1 MITRYGYDVVVTV
14 AGITVAGIIVS
25 YFLIGNVYIKV
36 PIIGVLLAFLLFTLY
51 FFRDPERTIPEDDT
65 IILSPADGKLV
76 LIKELDYTDYLEAPA
91 TQLSIFLSPLN
102 VHVNRVPWSGKVGYY
117 RYIKGDFMV
126 AYDHMASEKNERTEI
141 GLERNGQKILFKQIV
156 GSIARR
162 IVCPLKE
169 GDNLVKGER
178 FGMIK
183 FGSRMDVILPR
194 DAKIQVNVGQKVVGG
209 ETVLASMAE

>member
-1 MITRYGYDVVVTV
+1 MITRYGYDVVFTVTGIV
-14 AGITVAGIIVS
+14 IAGILAS
-25 YFLIGNVYIKV
+25 YFWIEYGYVKF

-51 FFRDPERTIPEDDT
+51 FFRDPERTIPEGDN

-102 VHVNRVPWSGKVGYY
+102 VHVNRVPWSGKVGFY
-117 RYIKGDFMV
+117 RYIQGDFMV

-141 GLERNGQKILFKQIV
+141 GLERNGQKLLFKQIV

-194 DAKIQVNVGQKVVGG
+194 NAKIQVNVGQKVVGG

>member
-1 MITRYGYDVVVTV
+1 LITRYGYDVVFTV

-25 YFLIGNVYIKV
+25 YFLIGNVYIKF
-36 PIIGVLLAFLLFTLY
+36 PIIGVLLIFLLFTLY
-51 FFRDPERTIPEDDT
+51 FFRDPERTIPEGDT

-76 LIKELDYTDYLEAPA
+76 LIKELEYTDYLEAPA

-102 VHVNRVPWSGKVGYY
+102 VHVNRVPWSGKVGFY

-194 DAKIQVNVGQKVVGG
+194 NAKLQVNVGQKVVGG